1 MNRLISMIQVTL
13 YYFAQVNDHIV
24 VGTGNRVEDYGVGF
38 FTKYGQTSI
47 VSAVKC
53 CISST
58 GDGGVDISPIGDLL
72 KSEVRAIGKEL
83 DLDQSII
90 DAPPTDGL
98 FGDMRTDEDQIG
110 ATYDEIE
117 WAMKQHETNEN
128 PTMNERQ
135 KRVMEIY
142 LQRHRANQHK
152 LREIPRCRIPK
163 ELKHSAAH

>member
-1 MNRLISMIQVTL
+1 MNRRISMFQVTL

-24 VGTGNRVEDYGVGF
+24 VGTGNQVEDYGVGF
-38 FTKYGQTSI
+38 FTKYGETSI
-47 VSAVKC
+47 SSVVRC
-53 CISST
+53 FISSP

-72 KSEVRAIGKEL
+72 KSEVRTIAKEL
-83 DLDQSII
+83 DLDPSII

-98 FGDMRTDEDQIG
+98 FGDMRTDEAQLG

-117 WAMKQHETNEN
+117 WAMKQHETKEN

-135 KRVMEIY
+135 KQVMEIY

-152 LREIPRCRIPK
+152 VREIPRCLIPK
-163 ELKHSAAH
+163 ELKQGSAR